1 MCYLPF
7 GYKIRTPSLRINLF
21 VLKQSAIFNE
31 VSMLFH
37 FIFFSLRALC
47 LIAFDHYMGFV
58 FQGYEHTVG
67 DPAML
72 YRIETM
78 PGLGW

>member
-1 MCYLPF
+1 MCFLPS
-7 GYKIRTPSLRINLF
+7 GYNILTPSIHINLF

-31 VSMLFH
+31 VCMLFH
-37 FIFFSLRALC
+37 FILFSLRALC
-47 LIAFDHYMGFV
+47 LIAFDHDTGFV